1 MPDSI
6 TIGGLPGSGTTTTA
20 KRLHERLDKP
30 YVYAGDMF
38 RAMAEERDM
47 TLAEFGA
54 YCEEHPEVD
63 RSLDQ
68 KQKVILMAGNVI
80 LEGRLAGWIAHK
92 NYIPSFKIWLTCA
105 ADERARR
112 IAEREDEPIEQMKQ
126 EMQEREQSEK
136 KRYREYYDIDLDDLS
151 IYDVVIDTTDL
162 PPPEV
167 EERALAAM
175 DSV

>member
-20 KRLHERLDKP
+20 RRLHEQLDIP
-30 YVYAGDMF
+30 YVYAGDLF
-38 RAMAEERDM
+38 REMARERDM
-47 TLAEFGA
+47 SLAEFGA

-80 LEGRLAGWIAHK
+80 LEGRLAGWIAHR
-92 NYIPSFKIWLTCA
+92 NHIPCFKLWLTCNA
-105 ADERARR
+105 SERARR
-112 IAEREDEPIEQMKQ
+112 IAEREGDPVYQVRR

-136 KRYREYYDIDLDDLS
+136 KRYRAFYDIDLDDLS
-151 IYDVVIDTTDL
+151 IYDLVIDTADL
-162 PPPEV
+162 PPRDVV
-167 EERALAAM
+167 EQALDAM
-175 DSV
+175 NR

>member
-20 KRLHERLDKP
+20 KRLHERLDMP

-54 YCEEHPEVD
+54 YCEEHSEID

-80 LEGRLAGWIAHK
+80 LESRLAGWIAHK
-92 NYIPSFKIWLTCA
+92 NYIPSFKIWLTCD

-112 IAEREDEPIEQMKQ
+112 LAEREDEPIEQMKQ

-136 KRYREYYDIDLDDLS
+136 KRYRDYYDIDLDDLS
-151 IYDVVIDTTDL
+151 IYDVVIGTTDV

-167 EERALAAM
+167 VETALAAM
-175 DSV
+175 SAI